1 MSKSTNFLLLDSLS
15 VCVASRVAL
24 ISLVM
29 IKCDHIEASASA
41 TITSYI
47 THLKSRLFK
56 NVVAQFIGLLCL
68 INQAT

>member
-1 MSKSTNFLLLDSLS
+1 MDFSFKEASSKAKHSGSEVVSDINEAETS
-15 VCVASRVAL
+15 
-24 ISLVM
+24 
-29 IKCDHIEASASA
+29 ASASA
-41 TITSYI
+41 RITSYI